1 MAGGSD
7 TVQTTQN
14 QSSMSQMSYPQYT
27 QDANKALTMGGF
39 MMGAP
44 FMQIPKEA
52 RAGFNPD
59 QMQAFDM
66 VRQNAQRH

>member
-27 QDANKALTMGGF
+27 QDANKALTMGA
-39 MMGAP
+39 MA
-44 FMQIPKEA
+44 IPNDPLTRTVSPA
-52 RAGFNPD
+52 CTAATTLGNRSAD
-59 QMQAFDM
+59 VDS
-66 VRQNAQRH
+66 